1 MKSNVIKGIVLLII
15 GLFSI
20 INMYQFQ
27 MKNNKKSLYV
37 TLFYKLRN

>member
-27 MKNNKKSLYV
+27 MKNNKKNLYV